1 MLWRFLFKAIQRLFE
16 DSCDLISEAG
26 GLAKLPIKSLEEAL
40 SKRNSILI
48 GRSRHGFA
56 RGHNCTQRK
65 SYYWLK
71 TFLTS
76 PTLF

>member
-40 SKRNSILI
+40 STRNS
-48 GRSRHGFA
+48 
-56 RGHNCTQRK
+56 N
-65 SYYWLK
+65 
-71 TFLTS
+71 
-76 PTLF
+76 